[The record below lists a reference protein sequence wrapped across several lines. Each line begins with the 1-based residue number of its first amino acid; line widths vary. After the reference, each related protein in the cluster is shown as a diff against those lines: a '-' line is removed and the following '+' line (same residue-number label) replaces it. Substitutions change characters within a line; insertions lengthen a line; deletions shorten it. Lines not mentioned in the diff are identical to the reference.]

1 MKGPVRD
8 SATFAFNATAKTI
21 TFSAPIPASQQQ
33 ILAVLNVTRN
43 AWLYLPTNAAYGGT
57 WASPVLTVTASTT
70 GHANGDV
77 LQILV
82 DDGLASTAITAA
94 ALPLPTGAATAALQT
109 TGNTSLSS
117 IDGKLPALTAGR
129 VPVDI
134 GASVE
139 VSNDAGNPLPVSG
152 SVSITGSAAVTGPLT
167 DTQLRATALP
177 VSGTF
182 WQATQPISGSV
193 SITGTQ
199 TVTGPLTDTQLRA
212 SAVPVSGTFFQA
224 TQPVSAASLPLPS
237 GAATSAAQT
246 TGNTSLS
253 SIDGK
258 LAALQSGA
266 VPIGDNSGSLTI
278 DGTAYAATVSFT
290 RPANT
295 TAYTAGD
302 VIGTG
307 ASNDAI
313 HTLSSIGS
321 SGGYVVVQSIELVL
335 GISAV
340 PSGMTSFRV
349 HFYDSS
355 PTAAADNSAFDLA
368 SGDRAKYLGYIDMP
382 APVDLGATCFT
393 QIDYPGKLFKLASAS
408 TSLFCEL
415 QTVGG
420 FTPAA
425 NSEAYI
431 LRVKTL
437 EAGK

>member
-1 MKGPVRD
+1 M
-8 SATFAFNATAKTI
+8 ATRRLFGQTYDEIAIVAA
-21 TFSAPIPASQQQ
+21 APIPVDVGS
-33 ILAVLNVTRN
+33 AVVNI
-43 AWLYLPTNAAYGGT
+43 GT
-57 WASPVLTVTASTT
+57 A
-70 GHANGDV
+70 
-77 LQILV
+77 
-82 DDGLASTAITAA
+82 
-94 ALPLPTGAATAALQT
+94 
-109 TGNTSLSS
+109 
-117 IDGKLPALTAGR
+117 
-129 VPVDI
+129 
-134 GASVE
+134 VE
-139 VSNDAGNPLPVSG
+139 ISNDAGNPLPVSG

-167 DTQLRATALP
+167 DTQLRATAVP

-193 SITGTQ
+193 SITGTP

-212 SAVPVSGTFFQA
+212 TAVPVSGTFWQATQPVSGSVSITGTAAVSGPLTDTQLRATAVPVSGTFWQA

-237 GAATSAAQT
+237 GAATSANQT
-246 TGNTSLS
+246 TTNTSLS

-266 VPIGDNSGSLTI
+266 VPIGDNSASLTV

-355 PTAAADNSAFDLA
+355 PTAAADNSVFDVA

-382 APVDLGATCFT
+382 APVDLGSTCFT

-415 QTVGG
+415 QTIGG